1 MKTCL
6 AVLLALLLLL
16 SGCSFGSNQSARDGG
31 QPGSQKAFLPMV
43 AGSQQEPGDDS
54 QLPVDSPTVSIE
66 NWQPVYRAARLLSA
80 SCDQA
85 FDTFLQFQIE
95 AIDLGKAQDE
105 LSIEAEYAGMAQQAL
120 GAVAAPGEAVQPYKA
135 RLEASLGTFSSL
147 LARREAADLGSLD
160 STDILLETCSS
171 LVDTQEE
178 IASAAT
184 AAGMSEADLQ
194 ALEQETAASIAELQ
208 AKVQAGR

>member
-43 AGSQQEPGDDS
+43 AGSQQEASGDV
-54 QLPVDSPTVSIE
+54 PPAVSIE

-85 FDTFLQFQIE
+85 FDTYLQFQIE

-105 LSIEAEYAGMAQQAL
+105 LGIEAEYAGMAQQAL

-135 RLEASLGTFSSL
+135 RLEASLGTLSPL
-147 LARREAADLGSLD
+147 LARREAADLSSLD

-178 IASAAT
+178 IASVAA

-208 AKVQAGR
+208 TKVQAGR